1 MKQNPLLQLLRRE
14 LWQTD
19 EDCNL
24 QWSQVNALLM
34 AAEDQAVEG
43 LIIHALLKSGV
54 LQGHEDEYYDAI
66 GVIAQI
72 QQENDLVNKQLDA
85 FETMMAEVPHVVV
98 KGQMVARYYPDGSLR
113 QSGDIDFYCAPAHY
127 RGAKALL
134 SSVQAIEWQ
143 ESDSPK
149 HEEFIWNEVLFEM
162 HSSLMTF
169 CAGKHQRYW
178 DREVEPYVSEPT
190 EEVLYV
196 FTHLFRHLIV
206 GGIGLKQLC
215 DLAMTIHHHGKD
227 LDAVRLQR
235 HLKGLGLSKAF
246 HAVGWVLVNAIGLPE
261 DEFPFKMAPK
271 DEKRGAKILES
282 VLRTGNFGANIRKQ
296 GKNGIWYSLE
306 TARIVT
312 MQVFR
317 HYQTAPLEL
326 AYMLPTK
333 IFGNVK
339 KYFLKMRRKPK
350 CTTDM
355 A

>member
-19 EDCNL
+19 EDYDL
-24 QWSQVNALLM
+24 QWPQVKSVLVV
-34 AAEDQAVEG
+34 AEEQSVLG
-43 LIIHALLKSGV
+43 LVLHALLNSSILKE
-54 LQGHEDEYYDAI
+54 HETDYYDALGMLVEI
-66 GVIAQI
+66 L
-72 QQENDLVNKQLDA
+72 QQNELLNKQLDA
-85 FETMMAEVPHVVV
+85 FETILAEVPHVVV

-113 QSGDIDFYCAPAHY
+113 QSGDVDFYCAPAHY
-127 RGAKALL
+127 QGAKALL
-134 SSVQAIEWQ
+134 SSVPEIEWL
-143 ESDSPK
+143 ESDSTK
-149 HEEFIWNEVLFEM
+149 HEEFVWNKVLFEM
-162 HSSLMTF
+162 HSSLLTF

-178 DREVEPYVSEPT
+178 DREIEPYVSEPT
-190 EEVLYV
+190 EEVLYI

-206 GGIGLKQLC
+206 GGIGLRQFC
-215 DLAMTIHHHGKD
+215 DLAMTIHHHCQNM
-227 LDAVRLQR
+227 DAGRLQR

-261 DEFPFKMAPK
+261 NEFPFKMAPK
-271 DEKRGAKILES
+271 DGKRGAKILES
-282 VLRTGNFGANIRKQ
+282 VFRTGNFGTNIRKQ
-296 GKNGIWYSLE
+296 GKNGIWLSLE
-306 TARIVT
+306 TAGIVT
-312 MQVFR
+312 KQVFR

-339 KYFLKMRRKPK
+339 KYCLKMRRKPK

>member
-24 QWSQVNALLM
+24 QWSQVNALLI

-43 LIIHALLKSGV
+43 LILHALLKSGV

-113 QSGDIDFYCAPAHY
+113 QSGDIDFFCEPGYY
-127 RGAKALL
+127 QRAKALL
-134 SSVQAIEWQ
+134 SSVPGIEWR
-143 ESDSPK
+143 ESDSFK
-149 HEEFIWNEVLFEM
+149 HEVFMWNEVLFEM
-162 HSSLMTF
+162 HASLMTF
-169 CAGKHQRYW
+169 CAGKHQQYW

-206 GGIGLKQLC
+206 GGIGLKQFC

-227 LDAVRLQR
+227 LDVERIQR

-333 IFGNVK
+333 IFGNVR
-339 KYFLKMRRKPK
+339 KYCFKMRRKPK